1 MDVVDT
7 GAYVKLLEYS
17 GREGMITPSEYTKM
31 ASVRAVNKAMRKGK
45 IEVVVVMNVDY
56 QKGFID
62 MSKKR
67 VNAEEVHQAQKRY
80 TKSKSVHSIVRNV
93 AQQYSEDSQEKMDYI
108 YQNIVWPLYE
118 DKYEHALDAFQLAVE
133 DNSIIMKME
142 VDEDIKAKLLK
153 EIQRRLTPQQLQI
166 RADFELYCFSY
177 EGIDAIKE
185 AL

>member
-1 MDVVDT
+1 MEKEKRDQSSQVFKYRHYKNELPVQEELVVVEVMDVVDT

-93 AQQYSEDSQEKMDYI
+93 AQQFPQDSQEKMDYI

-118 DKYEHALDAFQLAVE
+118 DKYEHALDAF
-133 DNSIIMKME
+133 
-142 VDEDIKAKLLK
+142 
-153 EIQRRLTPQQLQI
+153 
-166 RADFELYCFSY
+166 
-177 EGIDAIKE
+177 
-185 AL
+185 